1 MYGREVEMKGLY
13 KYIAPYKNTVILAIT
28 LKAISTICELMIPFL
43 MSYVIDEG
51 ISHRNIELIIVLCGA
66 MLVMTILGWFITAKA
81 HILAVKGGQNIG
93 ESLRNILFDHIQKL
107 TIYDVEKVST
117 ASLITRVTSD
127 VEHIQRTVMMTC
139 RMMVRGPLIMIGGT
153 VMSLLLDPYL
163 TCVMFGGMFL
173 LFGVSMISFKLTRPI
188 YRQAKQNLDK
198 MTSILRENLGG
209 MRQIKAFGK
218 IKEEVERLDGQ
229 SRTIKDFEL
238 KAGKVNAYTGPLV
251 SLVVNVTIIL
261 ILIVSG
267 MRVNAGELQIGK
279 IVTIL
284 NYINMVLSAMMAI
297 PRMFMM
303 YSQASS
309 SGTRIQEVLS
319 LETYTQYGEATTPVR
334 EDSVLAFKEVCF
346 KYPYTKQYALENISF
361 HISRGETM
369 AIIGT
374 TGAGK
379 TSILNLILR
388 LYEPTKGQIYFQGRN
403 IKDYDKKYLTQK
415 ITAAMQQYNI
425 FSMSIKENIILDKA
439 FDEER
444 LEESVNSAQIRE
456 LLEELDEHFEHEISQ
471 NGNNLSG
478 GQKQRIS
485 VARTLYRQSDLV
497 ILDDVSS
504 ALDYKTDL
512 KLRQALRENYAK
524 QTVILIAQR
533 ISSIKNADKILV
545 LEEGKQVGLGTHESL
560 LQTCEVYRE
569 ICKAQEKGE
578 MELYETII

>member
-1 MYGREVEMKGLY
+1 MYGRGIEMKGLY

-51 ISHRNIELIIVLCGA
+51 IRDRNIELIIVLCGA
-66 MLVMTILGWFITAKA
+66 MLVMTISGWFITAKA

-93 ESLRNILFDHIQKL
+93 ESLRNTLFDHIQKL

-209 MRQIKAFGK
+209 IRSIKAFGK

-229 SRTIKDFEL
+229 SRIIKDFEL

-251 SLVVNVTIIL
+251 SLVVNLTIIL

-267 MRVNAGELQIGK
+267 VRVNAGELQIGK

-297 PRMFMM
+297 PRMFIM
-303 YSQASS
+303 YSQAST
-309 SGTRIQEVLS
+309 SGARIGEVLS
-319 LETYTQYGEATTPVR
+319 QKTYTQYGEAKTPAR
-334 EDSVLAFKEVCF
+334 EDSVLAFKKVGF
-346 KYPYTKQYALENISF
+346 KYPYTKQYALEDISF
-361 HISRGETM
+361 CVSRGETM

-379 TSILNLILR
+379 TSVLNLILR
-388 LYEPTKGQIYFQGRN
+388 LYEPTEGVVYFQGRN
-403 IKDYDKKYLTQK
+403 IKDYDKKYLTEK

-439 FDEER
+439 YDEER
-444 LEESVNSAQIRE
+444 LEESANSAQIRE

-524 QTVILIAQR
+524 QTVILISQR
-533 ISSIKNADKILV
+533 ISSIKSADKILV
-545 LEEGKQVGLGTHESL
+545 LEEGKQVGLGSHETL

-569 ICKAQEKGE
+569 ICKAQEKVE
-578 MELYETII
+578 VELYETII